1 MVLLE
6 SEKINSV
13 SYKKSQMNEINSKNF
28 CLAIFNSNYGDFFS
42 LKYFNIAVGNDL
54 KLSFAYGLNFLY
66 FSFFQF

>member
-1 MVLLE
+1 
-6 SEKINSV
+6 
-13 SYKKSQMNEINSKNF
+13 MNEINSKNF